1 MYLFIYLFIN
11 IYPTRS
17 QAAGIEEH
25 ELHLSLGSPRVMFE
39 KTIKYVAL
47 KKEET
52 KEVKGLFRLQN
63 KFATYYLPNK
73 TIYLLSLLKITL
85 FRA

>member
-1 MYLFIYLFIN
+1 
-11 IYPTRS
+11 
-17 QAAGIEEH
+17 
-25 ELHLSLGSPRVMFE
+25 MFE